1 MYNALVQETVEYAD
15 HYANSYSKSIKA
27 KSSVSEGPKLI
38 NRIYGLVAVCMGVVF
53 IGLAATISA
62 SFVGG
67 GSKLLGIG
75 VLLIFGVIG
84 IYVAILGIYGLITG
98 KDIRK
103 YMPNR

>member
-1 MYNALVQETVEYAD
+1 
-15 HYANSYSKSIKA
+15 
-27 KSSVSEGPKLI
+27 
-38 NRIYGLVAVCMGVVF
+38 MGVFF

-62 SFVGG
+62 SFAGS